1 MGHLWWSDPIWKS
14 DTCAEMEEVPLVGT
28 KVQKCVNVAIAVT
41 TWWCGYDNTK
51 YWLKAWDIPCNG
63 PKRVFLY
70 FYIVRNIVS
79 FFETKSL
86 DIPCNGP
93 KCVFFTMVETKHL
106 QMHTLATI
114 SDPLFTYTDPM
125 DICMLLIQWLQSLG
139 LNVET
144 IQEWIFKILLSKLF
158 PKPHY

>member
-1 MGHLWWSDPIWKS
+1 MKTTNNFLNIEMGHLWWSDPIWKS

-51 YWLKAWDIPCNG
+51 YWLKAW
-63 PKRVFLY
+63 
-70 FYIVRNIVS
+70 
-79 FFETKSL
+79 